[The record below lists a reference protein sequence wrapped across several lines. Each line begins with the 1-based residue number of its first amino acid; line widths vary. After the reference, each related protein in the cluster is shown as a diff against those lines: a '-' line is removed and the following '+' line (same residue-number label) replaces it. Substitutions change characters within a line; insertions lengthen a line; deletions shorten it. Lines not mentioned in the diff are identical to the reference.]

1 MPRHHTKSSAPG
13 GSQRQLRVGETVRH
27 AVADIL
33 SQGNVHDPDLEGHI
47 ITVPEVRMSPDLKLA
62 TVYVMPLGGRD
73 TDVVIAALE
82 RNKKFLR
89 GEIAHRVNLKFA
101 PDIRFRIDERFDE
114 AERIEKLLRTP
125 AVQRDLAP
133 DSDDE
138 LMIVTTADSVIDSE
152 NRRIARRLKKIF
164 LSTTRVDDAR
174 RGNND
179 PRQDSRQGKQPR
191 QNNQPRRDK
200 RDVHG
205 WVVLDKPIGMTS
217 THAVAVLKRLFQ
229 AKRAGHA
236 GTLDPLASGGLPIAL
251 GEATKTVPFVMDG
264 RKRYR
269 FTVTWG
275 EERDT
280 DDTEGRAT
288 QTSELRPTADAI
300 RALLPRFTGLI
311 EQIPPQ
317 YSAIK
322 IQGERAYD
330 LARDGETVE
339 LKPRPVEIHELTLV
353 EQADNGHSVFE
364 AECGKGTYV
373 RALARDIGRM
383 LGCFGHICALRRT
396 LVGPFT
402 EADMIPLEQLE
413 ALCNRAASGEGSLAD
428 ALLPVETALDDIPA
442 LAVTRA
448 DAARLHRGQ
457 AVLLRGR
464 DAPNSSGTVYVTVA
478 GRLLALAEIGNGELI
493 PKRVFNLT
501 GLTASPVDNES
512 V

>member
-1 MPRHHTKSSAPG
+1 MNVTTPDSVLAPQNADSNTSAENNF
-13 GSQRQLRVGETVRH
+13 SAARVRH
-27 AVADIL
+27 
-33 SQGNVHDPDLEGHI
+33 
-47 ITVPEVRMSPDLKLA
+47 
-62 TVYVMPLGGRD
+62 
-73 TDVVIAALE
+73 
-82 RNKKFLR
+82 
-89 GEIAHRVNLKFA
+89 
-101 PDIRFRIDERFDE
+101 
-114 AERIEKLLRTP
+114 
-125 AVQRDLAP
+125 
-133 DSDDE
+133 
-138 LMIVTTADSVIDSE
+138 
-152 NRRIARRLKKIF
+152 
-164 LSTTRVDDAR
+164 
-174 RGNND
+174 ND
-179 PRQDSRQGKQPR
+179 PRQQQAGKQQRQGGQQK
-191 QNNQPRRDK
+191 RDR

-205 WVVLDKPIGMTS
+205 WVILDKPVGMTS
-217 THAVAVLKRLFQ
+217 THAVAVLKRLFN

-269 FTVTWG
+269 FTVCWG

-280 DDTEGRAT
+280 DDTEGKAT
-288 QTSELRPTADAI
+288 QTSPNRPTEAAI
-300 RALLPRFTGLI
+300 RALLPQFTGTIL
-311 EQIPPQ
+311 QIPPQ

-330 LARDGETVE
+330 MARDGEVVP
-339 LKPRPVEIHELTLV
+339 LQPRPVEIHELTLV
-353 EQADNGHSVFE
+353 EQQGNERSVFE

-373 RALARDIGRM
+373 RALARDMGR
-383 LGCFGHICALRRT
+383 LLECYGHICALRRT
-396 LVGPFT
+396 ICGPFT
-402 EADMIPLEQLE
+402 EDDMIPLADLE
-413 ALCNRAASGEGSLAD
+413 ALCDRAASGEGSLAD

-464 DAPNSSGTVYVTVA
+464 DAPISNGTVYVTVG

-501 GLTASPVDNES
+501 GLTASPVHKEG